1 MKEHMNI
8 EEAIETYSKMPVADQ
23 ALCLA
28 LYGYELTILAR
39 DAYEPGTDDVRN
51 PRWLRKFNEI
61 QHRILGHIS
70 KLLNE
75 DKARY
80 PDDVFLNIV
89 IPEENSFFLRA
100 FCGAISACQLKR
112 N

>member
-1 MKEHMNI
+1 MKEHMNF
-8 EEAIETYSKMPVADQ
+8 EEVIETYSKMPVADQ

-39 DAYEPGTDDVRN
+39 YAYEPGTDDVKN
-51 PRWLRKFNEI
+51 PRWLRKCNEI

-70 KLLNE
+70 KLLND
-75 DKARY
+75 DKGRY
-80 PDDVFLNIV
+80 PDDVLLNIV

-100 FCGAISACQLKR
+100 FCDAISACQLKR
-112 N
+112 S

>member
-8 EEAIETYSKMPVADQ
+8 EEVMETYSKMPVADQ

-39 DAYEPGTDDVRN
+39 DAYEPGTDDVKN
-51 PRWLRKFNEI
+51 PRWLRRLNEI
-61 QHRILGHIS
+61 QHRILGHIL
-70 KLLNE
+70 KLFN
-75 DKARY
+75 DDRARY

-89 IPEENSFFLRA
+89 IPEENSFFSRS
-100 FCGAISACQLKR
+100 FCTAINACRLKR